1 MEIIKNLC
9 AKISETSNRKNI
21 QKLAMQLSN
30 TFNIKGNKSIREICE
45 LAYWLYIYDQND
57 VFFDIC
63 DEVCKTELTDDAVK
77 NDLLSPIYT
86 LYIRLLKEKKY
97 NDQIKKYVDQIIAS
111 YQRPKT
117 LKRILGGSLLYYEN
131 IDKAQAD

>member
-45 LAYWLYIYDQND
+45 LAYWLYI
-57 VFFDIC
+57 
-63 DEVCKTELTDDAVK
+63 DD
-77 NDLLSPIYT
+77 
-86 LYIRLLKEKKY
+86 
-97 NDQIKKYVDQIIAS
+97 
-111 YQRPKT
+111 
-117 LKRILGGSLLYYEN
+117 
-131 IDKAQAD
+131 